1 MSLASI
7 EFLTA
12 KTALVAGREQTIDV
26 LVRIKPK
33 AEQTGANKRPNL
45 NLSLVIDRSGSMQ
58 GDKMIRA
65 REAAQYCVEQ
75 MLPID
80 RLSVVIFDDI
90 VEVLIAS
97 QKIEDKYLLKS
108 RIESIAAR
116 NSTALHEGWVQG
128 GLQVSEHLDA
138 RAVNRVLLITDGL
151 ANVGETNTDRIV
163 TAAKHL
169 FERGVSTSTIGI
181 GADFNEDL
189 LMPMAEAAG
198 GNAWHVERAEDMQK
212 IFAVELEGLIAQI
225 AHTVTLGLVPA
236 DGVRITDVLNDFET
250 SETGR
255 YKLPNLQAGS
265 ALDIVIQLKV
275 PAQASDAK
283 LRLLDLKLGFTPQDS
298 TQADVAKE
306 FLEIGF
312 ADEMTVE
319 KLPENYEV
327 KKAVQLLMNARAR
340 REAITLM
347 DKGNYAEAQRGL
359 RAMQASTQVLA
370 AAMPAA
376 AAAGMDAESAQ
387 LRELESAL
395 YSRADDKSS
404 RKKMAYQSYSRRSGK
419 S

>member
-1 MSLASI
+1 MSLATI

-12 KTALVAGREQTIDV
+12 KTVLVAGREQTIDV
-26 LVRIKPK
+26 LIRVTPTANQK
-33 AEQTGANKRPNL
+33 AASKRPNL

-58 GDKMIRA
+58 GDKMLRA

-75 MLPID
+75 LLSVD

-108 RIESIAAR
+108 RIESINAR
-116 NSTALHEGWVQG
+116 NSTALYDAWVQG
-128 GLQVSEHLDA
+128 GLQVSAHLEA
-138 RAVNRVLLITDGL
+138 TAVNRVLLITDGL

-163 TAAKHL
+163 TAAKNL

-236 DGVRITDVLNDFET
+236 DGVRIADVLNDFET

-265 ALDIVIQLKV
+265 ALDVVVQLKV
-275 PAQASDAK
+275 PAQAADAK

-312 ADEMTVE
+312 ADETTIE

-340 REAITLM
+340 REAISLM

-359 RAMQASTQVLA
+359 KAMQLSTQVLA

-387 LRELESAL
+387 LQELESAL
-395 YSRADDKSS
+395 YSRADDKAS
-404 RKKMAYQSYSRRSGK
+404 RKKMVYQSYSRSRGK